1 MVRLS
6 IGLEEGAEDR
16 GDEGVVATARSP
28 DVADRASRSLTGDP
42 WWQPLPAVGDGIT
55 VARVLVG
62 RESECARIDELLE
75 RPRVGRSGALILR
88 GEAGI
93 GKTALLEYAVA
104 RAHEMTVVSALG
116 VPSEAELEFS
126 ALLEVSRPMLDH
138 LGEVPAAQA
147 EALRGALGLTTA
159 SASDRFLIGAATL
172 SLLAAAGE
180 ARPVLVVIDDAHWL
194 DRASA
199 DALRFAVR
207 RLQADPV
214 CVLFA
219 TREGE
224 ERTFDAPGIGSLE
237 VLGLDRGSASSL
249 LAADGVSRIA
259 PDVAERLW
267 QATRGNPLAL
277 LELPSVLSARQLA
290 GREPLEDPLP
300 AGASVERAFARR
312 AHALTAD
319 AQRALLV
326 AAVATTD
333 DMPIVSAAASVLGAD
348 ASALEAAED
357 VGLVHVRGRRIVFR
371 HPLVRSAV
379 YHAAAPSD
387 RRAAHRALA
396 TTMREDTQPEQRA
409 WHLAAAAL
417 GPDEDVASALALAA
431 EHALRRSGY
440 ASAAAALERAAQLTP
455 AEDRRRRRL
464 VSAANAFWLAGR
476 SEASRALLEQALE
489 GGSDPL
495 LRADALHLLGK
506 IEYHDGPPMPAYR
519 RLVGAAR
526 LVEQLAPAKAVAILT
541 DAVDACVYAAEPKP
555 GAIAARRA
563 RELAPLDGSYADFMA
578 ELNVAESLFF
588 DGRAA
593 SGAPM
598 FERALAI
605 FGAKADLQCE
615 PRLVTRAAIA
625 LCWLERGPEARDLA
639 SRAAALAREQGAIGA
654 LPPALMVV
662 TWASR
667 RVGAWQE
674 GLASGSEGVEL
685 AREMEQT
692 TIMIDCLGELS
703 VIEAYRGEETSCRR
717 HCDEVEAIT
726 ARLGLGN
733 RAGFN
738 ACVLGMLE
746 LALGRLEEAAAR
758 FEFCARWEEQLGVHA
773 VEAVPIPDLVE
784 TYVRLG
790 RLDDARAALARL
802 RAGASPRFAG
812 VVAARCAGL
821 VAGDDE
827 FESHFRRSLE
837 LHPKTDDVFGRA
849 RTQLCFGERL
859 RRAGRRVDAREQLR
873 AALETFERLRTT
885 PWAARARGEL
895 RASGERLRRREAHQA
910 EELTPQELQIALQV
924 AEGKSN
930 KEVGAALFLSH
941 KTVEFHLGR
950 VYRKLGIHSRA
961 ELIRRFA
968 TKGELSV
975 AT

>member
-1 MVRLS
+1 
-6 IGLEEGAEDR
+6 
-16 GDEGVVATARSP
+16 
-28 DVADRASRSLTGDP
+28 
-42 WWQPLPAVGDGIT
+42 
-55 VARVLVG
+55 VLVG
-62 RESECARIDELLE
+62 RESECARIDELLA
-75 RPRVGRSGALILR
+75 RARRGRSGALVLR

-104 RAHEMTVVSALG
+104 RAEDMKVVSALG
-116 VPSEAELEFS
+116 VQSETELEFS
-126 ALLEVSRPMLDH
+126 ALLEVCRPMLDH
-138 LGEVPAAQA
+138 LDDVPAAQA
-147 EALRGALGLTTA
+147 EALRGALGLA
-159 SASDRFLIGAATL
+159 AAGARDRFLIGAATL

-180 ARPVLVVIDDAHWL
+180 VGPVLVVIDDAHWL

-207 RLQADPV
+207 RLVADPV

-224 ERTFDAPGIGSLE
+224 ERTFDAPGIPALA
-237 VLGLDRGSASSL
+237 VVGLDRASASTL
-249 LAADGVSRIA
+249 LARDGASRIA
-259 PDVAERLW
+259 PDVADRLW
-267 QATRGNPLAL
+267 HGTHGNPLAL

-290 GREPLEDPLP
+290 GREPLDDPLP
-300 AGASVERAFARR
+300 AGASVERAFVRR
-312 AHALTAD
+312 AHGLPAD

-326 AAVATTD
+326 AAVAMTD
-333 DMPIVSAAASVLGAD
+333 DVSIVSAAAAALGAD

-357 VGLVHVRGRRIVFR
+357 VGLVHVRGRQIVFR

-387 RRAAHRALA
+387 RRAAHGALA
-396 TTMREDTQPEQRA
+396 TTMRDDWQPEQRA
-409 WHLAAAAL
+409 WHLAAAARA
-417 GPDEDVASALALAA
+417 PDEAVASALARAA

-455 AEDRRRRRL
+455 ADDQRRRRL
-464 VSAANAFWLAGR
+464 LSAAHAFWLAGR
-476 SEASRALLEQALE
+476 SGASRALLEEALE
-489 GGSDPL
+489 GGADPR
-495 LRADALHLLGK
+495 LRADALHLLGT

-519 RLVGAAR
+519 RLVEAAL

-541 DAVDACVYAAEPKP
+541 DAVEACVYAAEPKP
-555 GAIAARRA
+555 GADAARRA
-563 RELAPLDGSYADFMA
+563 RQLAPRDGSYEDFMA
-578 ELNVAESLFF
+578 EVNMAESLFF

-605 FGAKADLQCE
+605 FGASAELQRE

-625 LCWLERGPEARDLA
+625 MCWLERGAEAYELA
-639 SRAAALAREQGAIGA
+639 TRAVVLAREQGAIGA
-654 LPPALMVV
+654 LPQALMTL

-667 RVGAWQE
+667 RVGAWKE

-703 VIEAYRGEETSCRR
+703 VIEANRGEEASCRR

-738 ACVLGMLE
+738 VCVLGMLE
-746 LALGRLEEAAAR
+746 LALGRLEEAAVR
-758 FEFCARWEEQLGVHA
+758 FETCARWVEELDVHA

-784 TYVRLG
+784 TYARLG

-802 RAGASPRFAG
+802 RAGASPRFAE
-812 VVAARCAGL
+812 VLAARCAGL

-827 FESHFRRSLE
+827 FERHFRRSLE
-837 LHPKTDDVFGRA
+837 LHPKGDDGFGRA

-873 AALETFERLRTT
+873 AALETFERLGPT
-885 PWAARARGEL
+885 PWADRARGEL
-895 RASGERLRRREAHQA
+895 RATGERLRRREGHQA
-910 EELTPQELQIALQV
+910 ERLTPQELQIALQV
-924 AEGKSN
+924 AQGKSN
-930 KEVGAALFLSH
+930 REVGAALFLSH

-950 VYRKLGIHSRA
+950 VYRKLDIRSRA
-961 ELIRRFA
+961 QLIRRFA
-968 TKGELSV
+968 TEAEHSI
-975 AT
+975 ATY